1 MKHSKLLIALAM
13 TGALSLGLTAYAQ
26 TSTKPK
32 HTFANPLDVLVGH
45 ERGVRGGEP
54 VVLIYKDDYY
64 LFVSHRRGYW
74 YSPDFQ
80 NWTYVDAPNYPA
92 GVVSVVEFN
101 GELIGCSMNNRN
113 VYKAIDPKAGTW
125 EKIGELSSDRYGDA
139 NLFADGDR
147 LYLYFGWSQY
157 FWQ

>member
-13 TGALSLGLTAYAQ
+13 TGALAVGVTAYAQ
-26 TSTKPK
+26 SSTKPK

-80 NWTYVDAPNYPA
+80 NWTYVDAPTTPPA
-92 GVVSVVEFN
+92 
-101 GELIGCSMNNRN
+101 
-113 VYKAIDPKAGTW
+113 
-125 EKIGELSSDRYGDA
+125 SSPS
-139 NLFADGDR
+139 
-147 LYLYFGWSQY
+147 WSSRASSSAAR
-157 FWQ
+157 